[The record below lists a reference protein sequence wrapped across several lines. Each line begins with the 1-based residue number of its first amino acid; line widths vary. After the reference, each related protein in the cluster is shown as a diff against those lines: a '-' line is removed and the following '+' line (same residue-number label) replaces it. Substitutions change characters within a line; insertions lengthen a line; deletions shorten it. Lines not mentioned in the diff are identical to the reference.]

1 MWCAVAGNEG
11 RIRSEHEKLNA
22 DARELTVSTTE
33 GSDVEREEFRDLAVN
48 NRAEL
53 ERIKAGAMSSSLY
66 NEDLAPTGPEQRTWT
81 TYNIAAL
88 WIGMAIVITTYA
100 LAAGLMAAGMNWWQA
115 LLTISLGNLIV
126 LVPMLL
132 NAHAGTKYGV
142 PFPVFVRASFGVRG
156 ANFAAMARALVACG
170 WFGIQTWLGGLAL
183 DALTSVLWG
192 GWANVPGHQFIAFF
206 VFWLI
211 QVAIILAG
219 IEGVKYF
226 ESFSAPLLIVG
237 SIALLVWGFSAGG
250 GISEVFTN
258 SAKLQ
263 EGEAPFWALF
273 WPSLAANVGYWITL
287 SLNIPDFTRYA
298 KTQRS
303 QVLGQALG
311 LPLTMT
317 AFSFIGIAVTAA
329 TVVVF
334 GGAIWDPVEVVKRVT
349 GSIPAL
355 LLIAMIV
362 IVLAQI
368 STNMAANV
376 VSPSFDFSNLAPK
389 YISFRTG
396 GMITAV
402 IGVLSFPWVL
412 LESVGAYIFTWL
424 VGYGSL
430 LGAIGAVMIV
440 DYWIVRKRQLSL
452 ADLYKHDGMYAYS
465 GGVNWRAI
473 AAVLIGVLPVVP
485 GFLKAAST
493 KDFAGVFAN
502 PTFIESLYNY
512 GLFFTFGVAAVAYL
526 ALSMIGG
533 RATEP
538 AREPETT

>member
-1 MWCAVAGNEG
+1 V
-11 RIRSEHEKLNA
+11 
-22 DARELTVSTTE
+22 
-33 GSDVEREEFRDLAVN
+33 EEFRDLAVN

-53 ERIKAGAMSSSLY
+53 ERIKTGAMLSSLY

-183 DALTSVLWG
+183 DALTTALWG

-206 VFWLI
+206 VFWAI

-226 ESFSAPLLIVG
+226 ESLSAPLLIVG

-250 GISEVFTN
+250 GVSEVFTN

-263 EGEAPFWALF
+263 QGDAPFWALF

-303 QVLGQALG
+303 QVLGQAFG

-334 GGAIWDPVEVVKRVT
+334 GEAIWDPVAVVTRVT

-355 LLIAMIV
+355 LIIAMIV

-396 GMITAV
+396 GMITAL

-452 ADLYKHDGMYAYS
+452 ADLYKHDGIYAYS
-465 GGVNWRAI
+465 GGWNWKAI
-473 AAVLIGVLPVVP
+473 AAVLIGVIPVIP
-485 GFLKAAST
+485 GFLKAAT
-493 KDFAGVFAN
+493 TPGFAGVFSN
-502 PTFIESLYNY
+502 PTFVESLYNY
-512 GLFFTFGVAAVAYL
+512 GLFFTFGVSAVAYL

-538 AREPETT
+538 AREPEAT

>member
-1 MWCAVAGNEG
+1 M
-11 RIRSEHEKLNA
+11 
-22 DARELTVSTTE
+22 
-33 GSDVEREEFRDLAVN
+33 EEFRDLAVN
-48 NRAEL
+48 NQAEL
-53 ERIKAGAMSSSLY
+53 DRIKAGAMASSLY

-88 WIGMAIVITTYA
+88 WIGISIVITTYL

-115 LLTISLGNLIV
+115 LLTISLGNILVLI
-126 LVPMLL
+126 PILL

-156 ANFAAMARALVACG
+156 ANFAAIARALVACG
-170 WFGIQTWLGGLAL
+170 WFGIQTWLGGAAL
-183 DALTSVLWG
+183 DALVTAASG
-192 GWANVPGHQFIAFF
+192 GWANIPGHTFIAFV
-206 VFWLI
+206 VFWAVQL
-211 QVAIILAG
+211 VIILTG
-219 IEGVKYF
+219 IEGVKWF
-226 ESFSAPLLIVG
+226 ESFSAPLLIGGGV
-237 SIALLVWGFSAGG
+237 ALLIWGFVAGG
-250 GISEVFTN
+250 GVANVFST
-258 SAKLQ
+258 SAELQ
-263 EGEAPFWALF
+263 QGNAPFWTLF

-303 QVLGQALG
+303 QVIGQAIG

-329 TVVVF
+329 TIVVF
-334 GGAIWDPVEVVKRVT
+334 DEAIWDPVALVT
-349 GSIPAL
+349 RLTGDIPAL
-355 LLIAMIV
+355 LILAMFIIAI
-362 IVLAQI
+362 AQI

-396 GMITAV
+396 GIITAV
-402 IGVLSFPWVL
+402 IGVVSFPWL
-412 LESVGAYIFTWL
+412 ILETAGAYIFTWL

-440 DYWIVRKRQLSL
+440 DYWIVRRRQLEL
-452 ADLYKHDGMYAYS
+452 AELYKMNGRYSYS
-465 GGVNWRAI
+465 GGWNWKAI
-473 AAVLIGVLPVVP
+473 AAVFIGVIPVVP
-485 GFLKAAST
+485 GFLKAAT
-493 KDFAGVFAN
+493 TPGFAGVFQN

-526 ALSMIGG
+526 ALTMIGG
-533 RATEP
+533 GATEP
-538 AREPETT
+538 AREPEAT

>member
-1 MWCAVAGNEG
+1 MM
-11 RIRSEHEKLNA
+11 
-22 DARELTVSTTE
+22 
-33 GSDVEREEFRDLAVN
+33 EREEFRDLAVN

-53 ERIKAGAMSSSLY
+53 DRIKSGARESSLY
-66 NEDLAPTGPEQRTWT
+66 NEDLAPTGPEDRTWT

-88 WIGMAIVITTYA
+88 WIGMAVVITTYT
-100 LAAGLMAAGMNWWQA
+100 LASGLMAAGMNWWQA
-115 LLTISLGNLIV
+115 LLTISLGNILVLI
-126 LVPMLL
+126 PMLL

-170 WFGIQTWLGGLAL
+170 WFGIQTWIGGLAT
-183 DALTSVLWG
+183 DALVTAFWS
-192 GWANVPGHQFIAFF
+192 GWDNVPGHSFITFF
-206 VFWLI
+206 VFWAV
-211 QVAIILAG
+211 QVAIILTG

-226 ESFSAPLLIVG
+226 ESFAAPLLIAGGV
-237 SIALLVWGFSAGG
+237 ALLVWGFTAGG
-250 GISEVFTN
+250 GVANRFQEV
-258 SAKLQ
+258 AGVPQ
-263 EGEAPFWALF
+263 GQAPFWVLF

-329 TVVVF
+329 TIVVF
-334 GGAIWDPVEVVKRVT
+334 GEAIWDPVVLITKLT
-349 GSIPAL
+349 GNIPAL
-355 LLIAMIV
+355 LILAMFIIAI
-362 IVLAQI
+362 AQI

-396 GMITAV
+396 GIITAV
-402 IGVLSFPWVL
+402 IGVLSFPWL
-412 LESVGAYIFTWL
+412 ILETAGAYIFTWL

-440 DYWIVRKRQLSL
+440 DYWIVRRRQLDL
-452 ADLYKHDGMYAYS
+452 AELYKMNGSYS
-465 GGVNWRAI
+465 YSNGWNWRAI
-473 AAVLIGVLPVVP
+473 VAVLVSVILVIP
-485 GFLKAAST
+485 GFVKAAT
-493 KDFAGVFAN
+493 TAGLNGGPFPN

-512 GLFFTFGVAAVAYL
+512 GLFLTFTVSALVYL
-526 ALSMIGG
+526 GLSMIGG
-533 RATEP
+533 RAAEP
-538 AREPETT
+538 VREPEAT

>member
-1 MWCAVAGNEG
+1 
-11 RIRSEHEKLNA
+11 
-22 DARELTVSTTE
+22 
-33 GSDVEREEFRDLAVN
+33 VEQEEFRDLAVN
-48 NRAEL
+48 NQVEL
-53 ERIKAGAMSSSLY
+53 DRIKSEAMASPLY
-66 NEDLAPTGPEQRTWT
+66 NEDLAPTGPERRTWT

-126 LVPMLL
+126 LIPMLL

-142 PFPVFVRASFGVRG
+142 PFPVFIRASFGVRG
-156 ANFAAMARALVACG
+156 ANFAAIARALVACG

-183 DALTSVLWG
+183 DALMTALWG

-206 VFWLI
+206 VFWAI

-226 ESFSAPLLIVG
+226 ESLSAPLLIVG

-250 GISEVFTN
+250 GVGEVFTN

-263 EGEAPFWALF
+263 QGDAPFWALF

-303 QVLGQALG
+303 QVLGQAFG

-334 GGAIWDPVEVVKRVT
+334 GKAVWDPVEVVTRVT

-355 LLIAMIV
+355 LIIAMIV

-396 GMITAV
+396 GMITAL

-412 LESVGAYIFTWL
+412 LDSVGAYIFTWL

-452 ADLYKHDGMYAYS
+452 ADLYKRDGIYAYS
-465 GGVNWRAI
+465 GGWNWKAI
-473 AAVLIGVLPVVP
+473 AAVVIGVAPVVP
-485 GFLKAAST
+485 GFLKAAT
-493 KDFAGVFAN
+493 TPGFAGVFSN
-502 PTFIESLYNY
+502 PTFVESLYNY
-512 GLFFTFGVAAVAYL
+512 GLFFTFGVAAIAYL

-533 RATEP
+533 RAPEP
-538 AREPETT
+538 AREPEAT